1 MPTKNDRE
9 LGTLLVDMNFCAQS
23 VVDDALATQAGLE
36 KEGALVT
43 LDRVMVQN
51 NFLTPVQVELALES
65 QGRKIVYCTGCTAKY
80 NVFTKPGG
88 SSVTC
93 RKCQASIPVP
103 VRLLDRDVND
113 EATEV
118 TPRGPIEATGTDDAL
133 IGKMLGGYRV
143 EALLSKG
150 GMGIVYQAHQV
161 SLDRKVDLK
170 VLPPA
175 LARDEA
181 YVKRFLHEAKV
192 AGRLQ
197 HANIIQVYDI
207 GEANGVYYFSME
219 HVDGESLAELL
230 VKNSPLTVETAV
242 RIGLQICK
250 ALTQA
255 HKADL
260 VHRDVR
266 PKTIMITEEGVAK
279 LAELGFTKAL
289 DEAAV
294 VGAGGG
300 GLESPF
306 YLAPEQI
313 TDSKAV
319 GPAADLYS
327 LGATLFRMVT
337 GVRPH
342 ERSTLMGVF
351 QAVLTEDPIAPQEV
365 RQDVPEDLSD
375 LILHAMAKDPAARFA
390 SAQQMLGAL
399 RGLEL
404 RTDSGRIPREE
415 RGGLSDRLRRLTKRL
430 RRRR

>member
-9 LGTLLVDMNFCAQS
+9 LGTLLVDMNFAEQS
-23 VVDDALATQAGLE
+23 VVDEALAKQKELE

-43 LDRVMVQN
+43 LDRVMVEN
-51 NFLTPVQVELALES
+51 NWLTPVQVELALES
-65 QGRKIVYCTGCTAKY
+65 QNRKIVYCTGCTSKY

-88 SSVTC
+88 TTVTC
-93 RKCQASIPVP
+93 RKCKASIPVP
-103 VRLLDRDVND
+103 VRLLDREILD

-118 TPRGPIEATGTDDAL
+118 TSGPIEVPDDQDDEL

-143 EALLSKG
+143 EALISKG

-181 YVKRFLHEAKV
+181 YVKRFLHEAKA

-219 HVDGESLAELL
+219 HVEGESLAELL
-230 VKNSPLTVETAV
+230 VKKSPLTVETAV

-266 PKTIMITEEGVAK
+266 PNTIMITEEGVAK

-327 LGATLFRMVT
+327 LGATIFRMVT
-337 GVRPH
+337 GVRPF
-342 ERSTLMGVF
+342 EKNNLMGVF
-351 QAVLTEDPIAPQEV
+351 KAVLNEPPPSPKEV
-365 RQDVPEDLSD
+365 RSDVPEDLAD
-375 LILHAMAKDPAARFA
+375 LVMHAMQKDPATRFA

-415 RGGLSDRLRRLTKRL
+415 RGGLSDRFRRFTKRL
-430 RRRR
+430 RRKK

>member
-9 LGTLLVDMNFCAQS
+9 LGGILVELGFCAPDQ
-23 VVDDALATQAGLE
+23 VTEALDAQKKLE
-36 KEGALVT
+36 DEGALVT
-43 LDRVMVQN
+43 LDRVLRDASV
-51 NFLTPVQVELALES
+51 LTPVQLELALEK
-65 QGRKIVYCTGCTAKY
+65 QGRKIVYCAGCTTKY
-80 NVFTKPGG
+80 NVFTQQGG
-88 SSVTC
+88 DKVSC
-93 RKCQASIPVP
+93 RKCGSSIPVP
-103 VRLLDRDVND
+103 VRLLDRPLPD
-113 EATEV
+113 EAA
-118 TPRGPIEATGTDDAL
+118 EATPAAIPEAERAADPL
-133 IGKMLGGYRV
+133 VGKMLGGYRV
-143 EALLSKG
+143 EELVSRG
-150 GMGIVYQAHQV
+150 GMGVVYKAHQV

-170 VLPPA
+170 VLPSHLTA
-175 LARDEA
+175 DET
-181 YVKRFLHEAKV
+181 YVKRFLHEAKA

-207 GEANGVYYFSME
+207 GESSGTYFFSME
-219 HVDGESLAELL
+219 HVDGESLAQLL
-230 VKNSPLTVETAV
+230 QKRNPLGGETTV
-242 RIGLQICK
+242 RIALQICK

-255 HKADL
+255 HKAGI
-260 VHRDVR
+260 VHRDIR
-266 PKTIMITEEGVAK
+266 PTTIMITEEGVAK

-313 TDSKAV
+313 TDSKNV

-327 LGATLFRMVT
+327 LGATMYRMAT
-337 GVRPH
+337 GTRPF
-342 ERSTLMGVF
+342 ERENLLGVF
-351 QAVLTEDPIAPQEV
+351 QAVLHEALPAPKEV
-365 RQDVPEDLSD
+365 LPEIPEDLSD
-375 LILHAMAKDPAARFA
+375 LIAHALQKDPAARFA

-415 RGGLSDRLRRLTKRL
+415 RVPLSERLKRFTNRL